1 MFKIKNRLKTNL
13 TFEQSSKVRF
23 TAVRYNISKGL
34 TNMKPIIGVFAEIDN
49 EFNTRV
55 QNPYIHAIERSA
67 GIPILFP
74 YVRDG
79 ETIERIVDICDGFF
93 FTGGADIDPKRY
105 GEEATES
112 IGDIQEYR
120 DEFEF
125 RVFQKAIKTSK
136 PILAICRGAQLVNV
150 ALGGTLYQDIST
162 EVHTKISHRQR
173 EPKFSSSHDVRI
185 IIDTPLYEM
194 MGTEQIKANSFHHQ
208 AIKALGKGLEIMAV
222 AEDGIIEAV
231 YSSERQYL
239 RAYQWHPERLFETNT
254 QNRIIFEDFIHA
266 CKS

>member
-79 ETIERIVDICDGFF
+79 ETIELLVDICDGFF

-125 RVFQKAIKTSK
+125 QVFEKVINTSK
-136 PILAICRGAQLVNV
+136 PILAICRGSQLVNV
-150 ALGGTLYQDIST
+150 ALGGTLYQDIPSEMKT
-162 EVHTKISHRQR
+162 NISHRQN
-173 EPKFSSSHDVRI
+173 EPKFSYSHDVRI
-185 IIDTPLYEM
+185 IVNTPLYEM
-194 MGTEQIKANSFHHQ
+194 MGNERIKANSFHHQ
-208 AIKALGKGLEIMAV
+208 AIKTLGKGLEIMAV
-222 AEDGIIEAV
+222 ADDGIIEAV
-231 YSSERQYL
+231 YSSGKQYI
-239 RAYQWHPERLFETNT
+239 RAYQWHPERLFKIDA
-254 QNRIIFEDFIHA
+254 QSRKIFENFIHA